1 MRSVSEIEVDLTPEA
16 VFEVL
21 TDARHYPRWLGG
33 ARRVLVDDPAWP
45 APGSTFHHEVGV
57 GPVGVNDATSVAGI
71 EPGRRLDL
79 VVRAR
84 PFLVADVRLEVEPS
98 SRGARIRM
106 IEQPRGRFRLLSPLI
121 TPMVKLR
128 NDHSLRQLAEL
139 LATGSR

>member
-1 MRSVSEIEVDLTPEA
+1 MRAVSEIEVDLTPTA

-21 TDARHYPRWLGG
+21 TDATHYPRWLGG
-33 ARRVLVDDPAWP
+33 ARRVVVDDPAWP

-57 GPVGVNDATSVAGI
+57 GPVDVHDATSVADI

-106 IEQPRGRFRLLSPLI
+106 IERPRGGFRLLSPLI

-139 LATGSR
+139 LTTGSR